1 MSTSWIKPAPETP
14 GLSRYL
20 KLVRTRLWLIV
31 ATVAVAL
38 GGAAGYLAR
47 AEKVY
52 EASVDLLVSPVAQD
66 SPLIDLGLPR
76 ESSDP
81 TRDVSTVARLVGIVS
96 VADRVKQELKLPQ
109 TSKQLLSDIK
119 AEPVALS
126 SIVNVSVKSDTAVGA
141 QQLANAV
148 GDAFIAE
155 RTERMQK
162 KIEELLPGLRSQVK
176 GLPRAD
182 RGSAPVAAK
191 LRQYAELRTQQDP
204 TLRVEVP
211 ASLPSAP
218 TSPKPVLSVAV
229 ALIGG
234 LVLGLGGVF
243 ALQLLDPRLRREDQL
258 SERFSVPVLAAIPT
272 ERGPRRGPPLRRSQL
287 SAGAQEGYNQ
297 LRAALTV
304 ARRIST
310 PGGRT
315 VMITGPS
322 RGDGKTTSA
331 INLAAALANGRQ
343 DVILLDADWRRPA
356 VGRAL
361 DLNSGL
367 DLHADMQHELSL
379 EQALVTIGEAGA
391 ALRVLPTV
399 PGSVAAEVA
408 LSSPDAESLLLR
420 ATALADWVVVDAPPL
435 NHVPD
440 LLALAR
446 QVDDVVLVVHLG
458 RTDLSELTQLTEMLT
473 QHNITPAGFVVIGA
487 SRGYY

>member
-1 MSTSWIKPAPETP
+1 MTTSWIKPAPETP
-14 GLSRYL
+14 GLSRYM

-66 SPLIDLGLPR
+66 SPLIDLRLPR
-76 ESSDP
+76 ESAEP
-81 TRDVSTVARLVGIVS
+81 TRDVSTVARFVGIAS
-96 VADRVKQELKLPQ
+96 VADRVKKQLKLPQ
-109 TSKQLLSDIK
+109 TSKQLLANIK
-119 AEPVALS
+119 AEPVAS
-126 SIVNVSVKSDTAVGA
+126 SRIVNVSVKSDSAEGAKKLADAVGA
-141 QQLANAV
+141 AI
-148 GDAFIAE
+148 IAD
-155 RTERMQK
+155 RTEAMHRA
-162 KIEELLPGLRSQVK
+162 IEAQLPGLRAQVA

-191 LRQYAELRTQQDP
+191 LRQYGELRNQPDP
-204 TLRVEVP
+204 TLSIEVP
-211 ASLPSAP
+211 ASLPSGP
-218 TSPKPVLSVAV
+218 TSPKPVLSVIV

-258 SERFSVPVLAAIPT
+258 SERFSLPTLAVIPK
-272 ERGPRRGPPLRRSQL
+272 EPGPRRGPPLRRSQL
-287 SAGAQEGYNQ
+287 SAGAQEGYGQ
-297 LRAALTV
+297 LRAALMV
-304 ARRIST
+304 SHRIAT

-331 INLAAALANGRQ
+331 INLAAALTNGRQ

-367 DLHADMQHELSL
+367 DLHANMQHELSL
-379 EQALVTIGEAGA
+379 EQALVTIGEAGG

-420 ATALADWVVVDAPPL
+420 ATALSDWVIVDAPPL

-458 RTDLSELTQLTEMLT
+458 RTDLNELTQLTEMLT

>member
-1 MSTSWIKPAPETP
+1 MTTSWIKPAPQTP

-20 KLVRTRLWLIV
+20 KLVRTRLWLII
-31 ATVAVAL
+31 ATIAVAL

-52 EASVDLLVSPVAQD
+52 KASIDLLVSPVAQD

-76 ESSDP
+76 ESTDP
-81 TRDVSTVARLVGIVS
+81 TRAVSTVARLVDTAS
-96 VADRVKQELKLPQ
+96 VTQRVRAQLKLPQ
-109 TSKQLLSDIK
+109 SNKELLKNIK
-119 AEPVALS
+119 AEPVAQS
-126 SIVNVSVKSDTAVGA
+126 AIVNVNVKSDSAEGA
-141 QQLANAV
+141 RRLADAV

-155 RTERMQK
+155 RSEVMHKVIAQR
-162 KIEELLPGLRSQVK
+162 LPGLRSQVSS
-176 GLPRAD
+176 LPRPG
-182 RGSAPVAAK
+182 RGSAAVTAQ
-191 LRQYAELRTQQDP
+191 LRQYGELRTEPDP

-211 ASLPSAP
+211 ASLPTAP
-218 TSPKPVLSVAV
+218 TSPKPVLSIAV

-258 SERFSVPVLAAIPT
+258 GERFSLPVLAAIPK
-272 ERGPRRGPPLRRSQL
+272 ERGPRKGPPLRRAQL
-287 SAGAQEGYNQ
+287 SAGAQEGYSQ

-304 ARRIST
+304 SRRIAT
-310 PGGRT
+310 PGGHT

-367 DLHADMQHELSL
+367 DLHADMQDELSL

-391 ALRVLPTV
+391 ALRVLPTM
-399 PGSVAAEVA
+399 PGSVAAEVT
-408 LSSPDAESLLLR
+408 LSSTDAESLLPR
-420 ATALADWVVVDAPPL
+420 ATALADWVIVDAPPL

-446 QVDDVVLVVHLG
+446 QVDDLVLVVHLG
-458 RTDLSELTQLTEMLT
+458 RTDLNELTQLTELLT
-473 QHNITPAGFVVIGA
+473 QHSIVPAGFVVIGA